1 MAHVPDFWLAKPP
14 GPWGG
19 KFPLGL
25 VHPKKKPQVPKIQ
38 CFPCTFRKNMGLVC
52 FFLADQSKWEINTT
66 GVNWENSFGFP
77 SGMRRFKSQFDI
89 MFGKNMKSLKSIE
102 NDQPGIIRPI
112 RLDAGSF
119 KNINYTSRDEYRGQ
133 QANNLRPW
141 APEVARNI
149 YQGIYYM
156 PSIHFLIA
164 SKSRIYHIIS
174 YNI

>member
-25 VHPKKKPQVPKIQ
+25 VHPVKNHKSPKYSV
-38 CFPCTFRKNMGLVC
+38 FPALFEEN
-52 FFLADQSKWEINTT
+52 T
-66 GVNWENSFGFP
+66 GVNWENSFGSP

>member
-1 MAHVPDFWLAKPP
+1 MANSH
-14 GPWGG
+14 
-19 KFPLGL
+19 LGWFTQ
-25 VHPKKKPQVPKIQ
+25 KKTTSPQNTVFSLHFSKKHGT
-38 CFPCTFRKNMGLVC
+38 CVF